1 MTGFRLLLEDEDAA
15 NQAAAPPDAERLL
28 YGSPHAYR
36 WHCGKCGR
44 FVPFAGVRKLPPWPG
59 EADEHEYQGT
69 CKTHGQVDVVW
80 GQQ

>member
-1 MTGFRLLLEDEDAA
+1 MTGFRLLFEDEDAA
-15 NQAAAPPDAERLL
+15 NQAAAPANAERLL
-28 YGSPHAYR
+28 HPPQR
-36 WHCGKCGR
+36 WHCGQCGR

-80 GQQ
+80 GEQ